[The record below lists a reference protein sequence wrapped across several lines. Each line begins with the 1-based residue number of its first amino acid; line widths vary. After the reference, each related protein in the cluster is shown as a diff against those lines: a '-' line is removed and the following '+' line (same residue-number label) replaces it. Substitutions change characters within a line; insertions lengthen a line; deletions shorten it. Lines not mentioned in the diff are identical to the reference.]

1 MAINIFNWE
10 KKHIVEM
17 WAWEYH
23 KDLSAFGHT
32 TGYTKTTCYYI
43 LFSYQD
49 TFCFRNLYAENSQ
62 NLENLGRNT
71 V

>member
-1 MAINIFNWE
+1 MAINTFNWE

-23 KDLSAFGHT
+23 KDLGAFGHT

-43 LFSYQD
+43 LFSYQLQG
-49 TFCFRNLYAENSQ
+49 CL
-62 NLENLGRNT
+62 L
-71 V
+71 